1 MDKLNN
7 KLTLDKL
14 AGLTEELA
22 AEMQRLST
30 ALAVHDSAYVLLARH
45 LAVQGLVQPVLLAG
59 DLKMMG
65 GTEPGGAWQ
74 GGHQG
79 LAAALLFAHGLPS
92 GGGPRT
98 RPGGR

>member
-1 MDKLNN
+1 MD

-14 AGLTEELA
+14 AGLTGDLA

-59 DLKMMG
+59 DLQTMG
-65 GTEPGGAWQ
+65 RTEPGGPWQ
-74 GGHQG
+74 AGHQG
-79 LAAALLFAHGLPS
+79 LAGALLLAHGLPS